1 MRKNVS
7 IILILG
13 ITLSFISAVIPFLGI
28 LVGILLIYTR
38 QKIVKNFFELNETI
52 SNLSKTIK
60 EKDNTI
66 SKLSKY
72 QHIIDVEETCT
83 ELINTARN
91 EANLIKKRY
100 ETLLTLADIE
110 SKKIREESLANK
122 KLMDEQI
129 KNRKVEYDSILS
141 TALEQSKKIIMDANI
156 KAEEIAGDAYKA
168 LNNFKELEIKA
179 KAMKNVID
187 GYGNEYIIPS
197 HGILDDLADD
207 FGYTEAGTELKK
219 ARQKSKFMVQSGL
232 AAKCDYV
239 ENNRKTTAIN
249 FVTDAFNGK
258 VDTILSTVKS
268 TNYGTLKQKIT
279 DSYILVNNLGEAF
292 RNAVITPEYLQTRLD
307 ELKWAVAAFELKE
320 KEKEEQRL
328 IKEQIREEERARRDY
343 EKAIKEAAKE
353 EETLKKLMEKAKLQL
368 QEANEQQR
376 AEYEAKLIDLEK
388 KLQDAEAKNQRALSM
403 AQQTKSGHVYIIS
416 NVGSFG
422 EDVYKI
428 GMTRRLDPLD
438 RVKELGDASVPFT
451 FDVHSMIFSDDA
463 PKLET
468 ELHKIF
474 NTNQVNKV
482 NPKKEFFKVNIKEI
496 KEQIQKMGI
505 QSKWTMLA
513 EAKEYRESLVIE
525 NEMNASEEFAS

>member
-1 MRKNVS
+1 MKKNIS
-7 IILILG
+7 TILIIGIILA
-13 ITLSFISAVIPFLGI
+13 FISGVIPLLGI

-38 QKIVKNFFELNETI
+38 QKIAKSFFELNETI
-52 SNLSKTIK
+52 K
-60 EKDNTI
+60 EKENTI

-83 ELINTARN
+83 ELLNTAHN
-91 EANLIKKRY
+91 EADLIKKRY
-100 ETLLTLADIE
+100 ETLLIFAEIE
-110 SKKIREESLANK
+110 AKKIKEESLSNK
-122 KLMDEQI
+122 KYMDEQI

-141 TALEQSKKIIMDANI
+141 TALEQSKKIIIDANI

-168 LNNFKELEIKA
+168 LTNCNELEQKA

-187 GYGNEYIIPS
+187 GYGNEYIIPT

-207 FGYTEAGTELKK
+207 FGYTEAGIELKK
-219 ARQKSKFMVQSGL
+219 SRQKSKFMVQSGL

-307 ELKWAVAAFELKE
+307 ELKWAVVAFELKE

-513 EAKEYRESLVIE
+513 EAKEYRESLAIE
-525 NEMNASEEFAS
+525 NEMENSEEFAS

>member
-1 MRKNVS
+1 MLI
-7 IILILG
+7 IIL
-13 ITLSFISAVIPFLGI
+13 V
-28 LVGILLIYTR
+28 LVVAIIVMKNSKTKI
-38 QKIVKNFFELNETI
+38 QKDFNERI
-52 SNLSKTIK
+52 SNLSKVIK
-60 EKDNTI
+60 EKDIVI

-72 QHIIDVEETCT
+72 EDIIDVEKKCA
-83 ELINTARN
+83 ELLNNAQN
-91 EANLIKKRY
+91 EAALIKKRY
-100 ETLLTLADIE
+100 EAILTFAQIE
-110 SKKIREESLANK
+110 AEKIKETSLSKKKEI
-122 KLMDEQI
+122 DEKI
-129 KNRKVEYDSILS
+129 KMSKIEYDIILS
-141 TALEQSKKIIMDANI
+141 TALEQSKQIISDANA

-168 LNNFKELEIKA
+168 LNNYKELEQKA
-179 KAMKNVID
+179 KALKNVID
-187 GYGNEYIIPS
+187 GYGNNYIVPT

-207 FGYTEAGTELKK
+207 FGYTEAGVELKK
-219 ARQKSKFMVQSGL
+219 ARQKTKFMAQSGL

-258 VDTILSTVKS
+258 VDTILSNLKS
-268 TNYGTLKQKIT
+268 TNHGVLKQKIT
-279 DSYILVNNLGEAF
+279 DAYVLVNNLGEAF
-292 RNAVITPEYLQTRLD
+292 RNAVITPEYLNARLD
-307 ELKWAVAAFELKE
+307 ELKWGVLAFELKE

-353 EETLKKLMEKAKLQL
+353 EETLMKLMEKAKLQL
-368 QEANEQQR
+368 QEASEQQK

-388 KLQDAEAKNQRALSM
+388 KLQEAEEKNQRALSM

-416 NVGSFG
+416 NIGSFG

-438 RVKELGDASVPFT
+438 RVKELGDASVPFS

-463 PKLET
+463 PKLES

-474 NTNQVNKV
+474 NKTQMNKV
-482 NPKKEFFKVNIKEI
+482 NSKKEFFKVNIKDI
-496 KEQIQKMGI
+496 KNQIETMGI
-505 QSKWTMLA
+505 HAKWTMLA

-525 NEMNASEEFAS
+525 NEMNDSEEFAS